1 MAMRIVPGLDR
12 VVLDHTQERLAH
24 EKGFEWMHYK
34 NSHPTTQVRQYN
46 RALNYHEMVAEKAE
60 GMGAQIAVALHFG
73 LTSYTPDPGIDD
85 TKADVGNNIEVKW
98 THHSNGHLIVQNCY
112 RAPERMKDVAILVIG
127 KSPVYYL
134 VGWMPVAMAMQPRYL
149 TAWDNNYWVPQ
160 ANLFEMKYLKRSEYG
175 DSTL

>member
-1 MAMRIVPGLDR
+1 MAVRIVPGLDR

-46 RALNYHEMVAEKAE
+46 RALNYHEMVTEKAE
-60 GMGAQIAVALHFG
+60 SMGAQIAVALHFG
-73 LTSYTPDPGIDD
+73 LTGYIPDPSPESPN
-85 TKADVGNNIEVKW
+85 ADVGNNIEVKH
-98 THHSNGHLIVQNCY
+98 THHANGHLIIQKQ
-112 RAPERMKDVAILVIG
+112 RAVDRMKDVAILVIG

-134 VGWMPVAMAMQPRYL
+134 VGWMPVAMAMQPRYRV
-149 TAWDNNYWVPQ
+149 AWDNNYWVPQ

-175 DSTL
+175 DNAL